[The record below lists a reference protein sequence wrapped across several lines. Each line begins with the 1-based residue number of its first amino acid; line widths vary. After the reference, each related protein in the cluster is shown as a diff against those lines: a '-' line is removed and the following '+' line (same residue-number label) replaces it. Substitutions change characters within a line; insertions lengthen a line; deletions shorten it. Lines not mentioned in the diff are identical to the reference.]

1 MDTNTLELLDYFRI
15 RDTVAGYCMSE
26 EGSSALKTRLPSV
39 DASEIERN
47 KTEGREWLSYISS
60 SEAQALSGWPT
71 VKPLFK
77 KLGVEGLVLELE
89 EVYALWRFCKCS
101 AQTKQALTP
110 VEGVK
115 RKVETPALS
124 AIAAEI
130 PALSAPENEISRIID
145 DSGQMRDLPELRA
158 IRSSIQKLHGEIN
171 ALIRSF
177 TSNNDY
183 KDVLQSDVPVL
194 RSDRQV
200 LAVKAS
206 QKNRI
211 KGIIHEVSQ
220 TGQTVF
226 IEPDAVV
233 QKNNSL
239 VQEEFRL
246 SQEVRRILRTLT
258 FELGQYRADFEKAHE
273 LMIRLDCAYGAARW
287 GVETDGIFAA
297 TLTQSDSGS
306 VPAADA
312 SSADNSTPD
321 TASPNAALQAGQ
333 SAKNATFSSPVL
345 VKARHP
351 LLGKRA
357 VPITVEFSRDANGG
371 RGHRVLIIT
380 GPNTGGKTVTL
391 KTVALF
397 CLLNQSGFPV
407 PAAEG
412 TALPVFTDVF
422 ADIGD
427 EQSLDESL
435 STFSGH
441 MKNIARILEN
451 ADENTLVLLDELG
464 SGTDPQ
470 EGGAIAMAVL
480 DELIKRD
487 SFVLVTTHHGIL
499 KNYGYTHPS
508 CTNASVEFDT
518 TTLAPTYRILMGIP
532 GESHALDIARR
543 NGIPSAIMDSAQ
555 AYISNNQ
562 ADISALIK
570 GLNEK
575 HMELV
580 RLEKEFRSKER
591 RISDK
596 WRRVDLKE
604 LRLRQDEMNLR
615 EQGYRRSAE
624 FLDENRRMLENLVR
638 ELREG
643 EITREKTL
651 KVKETIANLSDAVD
665 AEQAA
670 IRKEQDAIEE
680 FRRKVVQ
687 NELEAEEKEVSGEVS
702 ALNAKEKRIRKQA
715 GLTDDDLSAQKSPAT
730 KAQNEPC
737 FAPGVDVLLKGGRQ
751 TGVIVSKA
759 KKGSWVVQVG
769 SLKMTMQ
776 EKDLMIAPNQSKPV
790 VSVEVAPDDRQYGTS
805 LGASANA
812 GRPEVSADGRVSFA
826 PQSTERPKFELRLL
840 GMRYEEAVKALEHQL
855 DLCAINNFKEFSVIH
870 GKGNG
875 VLQEAVQKYLAGYS
889 GVKEFHFAKPEDGGT
904 GKTYVTLL

>member
-1 MDTNTLELLDYFRI
+1 
-15 RDTVAGYCMSE
+15 MSE
-26 EGSSALKTRLPSV
+26 EGSAALKERLPSV
-39 DASEIERN
+39 DSEIIEKN
-47 KTEGREWLSYISS
+47 KTEGREWFSYISS
-60 SEAQALSGWPT
+60 SEAQALTGWPV

-89 EVYALWRFCKCS
+89 EVYALWRFCRCS

-110 VEGVK
+110 VEGIK

-130 PALSAPENEISRIID
+130 PALFAPENDISRIID

-177 TSNNDY
+177 TSSSDY

-233 QKNNSL
+233 QKNNAL

-246 SQEVRRILRTLT
+246 SQEVRRILRSLT

-297 TLTQSDSGS
+297 SLTEPCA
-306 VPAADA
+306 PAVH
-312 SSADNSTPD
+312 NT
-321 TASPNAALQAGQ
+321 NAAEAA
-333 SAKNATFSSPVL
+333 SAEAVAHNASATEAVETTPSAPLSSNAPFSSPVL

-407 PAAEG
+407 PATEG

-451 ADENTLVLLDELG
+451 ADKNTLVLLDELG

-543 NGIPSAIMDSAQ
+543 NGIPSAIMDAAQ

-575 HMELV
+575 HTELA
-580 RLEKEFRSKER
+580 RLEKEFRKKER

-665 AEQAA
+665 AERAA

-687 NELEAEEKEVSGEVS
+687 NELEAEEKEVSGEAS

-715 GLTDDDLSAQKSPAT
+715 GLSDDDLSAQKSPA
-730 KAQNEPC
+730 AENEPC
-737 FAPGVDVLLKGGRQ
+737 FAPGIDVLLKGGRQ

-790 VSVEVAPDDRQYGTS
+790 VSVEVAPDDRRTP
-805 LGASANA
+805 NA
-812 GRPEVSADGRVSFA
+812 EFSADGRVSFNTA
-826 PQSTERPKFELRLL
+826 PAERPKFELRLL

-889 GVKEFHFAKPEDGGT
+889 GVKEYHFAKPEDGGT

>member
-1 MDTNTLELLDYFRI
+1 
-15 RDTVAGYCMSE
+15 MSE
-26 EGSSALKTRLPSV
+26 EGSATLKQRLPFTDSAV
-39 DASEIERN
+39 IEQT
-47 KTEGREWLSYISS
+47 KTEGREWLSYISA
-60 SEAQALSGWPT
+60 SETQALTGWPA
-71 VKPLFK
+71 VKPLFR

-89 EVYALWRFCKCS
+89 EVYSLWQFCKS
-101 AQTKQALTP
+101 ASRIKQALTP
-110 VEGVK
+110 VEGAS
-115 RKVETPALS
+115 RKVETPSLS
-124 AIAAEI
+124 AIAEDIPSLSGAEN
-130 PALSAPENEISRIID
+130 AVSRIID
-145 DSGQMRDLPELRA
+145 ESGQMRDLPELRA
-158 IRSSIQKLHGEIN
+158 IRSSIQKLHNEIN

-177 TSNNDY
+177 TSNTEF
-183 KDVLQSDVPVL
+183 KDVLQSDIPVL

-211 KGIIHEVSQ
+211 KGIVHEVSQ

-226 IEPDAVV
+226 IEPDSVV
-233 QKNNSL
+233 QKNNAL

-258 FELGQYRADFEKAHE
+258 FELGQFRADMETAHE

-287 GVETDGIFAA
+287 ASETNGIFAA
-297 TLTQSDSGS
+297 TLTEPALSDSAG
-306 VPAADA
+306 ATDG
-312 SSADNSTPD
+312 TPVKD
-321 TASPNAALQAGQ
+321 GATPQAGQ
-333 SAKNATFSSPVL
+333 STKNRQSVYDGHPAQNGLPAHDGKSAKTVPFFASPVL

-357 VPITVEFSRDANGG
+357 VPVTVEFSRDANGG

-391 KTVALF
+391 KTIALF
-397 CLLNQSGFPV
+397 SLLNQSGFPV

-451 ADENTLVLLDELG
+451 ADKNTLVLLDELG

-543 NGIPSAIMDSAQ
+543 NGIPSAIMDAAQ
-555 AYISNNQ
+555 SYVSNNQ

-575 HMELV
+575 HTELA

-651 KVKETIANLSDAVD
+651 KVKETIANLSNAVD
-665 AEQAA
+665 LERKAIQEEQN
-670 IRKEQDAIEE
+670 AIEA
-680 FRRKVVQ
+680 FRLKVVQ
-687 NELEAEEKEVSGEVS
+687 NELEAEEREVSGEAS
-702 ALNAKEKRIRKQA
+702 ALNAKEKRIRRQA
-715 GLTDDDLSAQKSPAT
+715 GLTDGDLSAKKSPTADN
-730 KAQNEPC
+730 APC

-751 TGVIVSKA
+751 SGVIAAKA

-769 SLKMTMQ
+769 SLRLTVA
-776 EKDLMIAPNQSKPV
+776 EKDLSIAPKQSKPV
-790 VSVEVAPDDRQYGTS
+790 VSVEVAPDDRVYGADNA
-805 LGASANA
+805 LGAAVHK
-812 GRPEVSADGRVSFA
+812 EFSADGRVSFGKTSA
-826 PQSTERPKFELRLL
+826 ERPKFELRLL
-840 GMRYEEAVKALEHQL
+840 GMRYEEAIKTLEHQL

-870 GKGNG
+870 GKGTG
-875 VLQEAVQKYLAGYS
+875 ILQEAVWKYLS
-889 GVKEFHFAKPEDGGT
+889 GCSAVKEYHFAKPEDGGT

>member
-26 EGSSALKTRLPSV
+26 EGSAALKERLPSV
-39 DASEIERN
+39 YAEIIEKN
-47 KTEGREWLSYISS
+47 KTEGREWFSYISS
-60 SEAQALSGWPT
+60 SEAQALSGWPA

-130 PALSAPENEISRIID
+130 PTLFAPENDISRIID
-145 DSGQMRDLPELRA
+145 ESGQMRDLPELRA

-177 TSNNDY
+177 TSSSDY

-233 QKNNSL
+233 QKNNAL

-246 SQEVRRILRTLT
+246 SQEVRRILKSLT

-297 TLTQSDSGS
+297 SLTQPD
-306 VPAADA
+306 AEDA
-312 SSADNSTPD
+312 STE
-321 TASPNAALQAGQ
+321 AAPQAG
-333 SAKNATFSSPVL
+333 SAQNANTAEAAETAPSATSRSKATFSSPVL

-351 LLGKRA
+351 LLGARA

-441 MKNIARILEN
+441 MKNIARILDN

-518 TTLAPTYRILMGIP
+518 TTLAPTYRIHMGIP

-543 NGIPSAIMDSAQ
+543 NGIPSAIMDAAQ

-575 HMELV
+575 HTELA

-651 KVKETIANLSDAVD
+651 KVKETIANLSEAVD
-665 AEQAA
+665 AERAA

-687 NELEAEEKEVSGEVS
+687 NELEAEEKEVSGEAS

-715 GLTDDDLSAQKSPAT
+715 GLTDDDLSAQKSPTA
-730 KAQNEPC
+730 KKEPD
-737 FAPGVDVLLKGGRQ
+737 FAPGIDVLLKGGRQ

-776 EKDLMIAPNQSKPV
+776 EKDLTIAPNQSKPV
-790 VSVEVAPDDRQYGTS
+790 VSVEVAPDDRVYGA
-805 LGASANA
+805 GASSGAA
-812 GRPEVSADGRVSFA
+812 SRPEVSADGRAVFA
-826 PQSTERPKFELRLL
+826 ASSAERPKFELRLL

-875 VLQEAVQKYLAGYS
+875 ILQEAVQKYLSEYS

>member
-26 EGSSALKTRLPSV
+26 EGSAALKERLPSV
-39 DASEIERN
+39 DSEIIEKN
-47 KTEGREWLSYISS
+47 KTEGREWFSYISS
-60 SEAQALSGWPT
+60 SEAQALTGWPV

-89 EVYALWRFCKCS
+89 EVYALWRFCRCS

-110 VEGVK
+110 VEGIK

-130 PALSAPENEISRIID
+130 PALFAPENDISRIID
-145 DSGQMRDLPELRA
+145 DSGQMRDLPELRT

-177 TSNNDY
+177 TSSSDY

-233 QKNNSL
+233 QKNNAL

-246 SQEVRRILRTLT
+246 SQEVRRILKSLT

-297 TLTQSDSGS
+297 SLTEPCA
-306 VPAADA
+306 PAVH
-312 SSADNSTPD
+312 NT
-321 TASPNAALQAGQ
+321 NAAEAA
-333 SAKNATFSSPVL
+333 SAEAVAHNASATEAVETTPSAPLSSNAPFSSPVL

-407 PAAEG
+407 PATEG

-451 ADENTLVLLDELG
+451 ADKNTLVLLDELG

-543 NGIPSAIMDSAQ
+543 NGIPSAIMDAAQ

-575 HMELV
+575 HTELA
-580 RLEKEFRSKER
+580 RLEKEFRKKER

-665 AEQAA
+665 AERAA

-687 NELEAEEKEVSGEVS
+687 NELEAEEKEVSGEAS

-715 GLTDDDLSAQKSPAT
+715 GLSDDDLSAQKSPA
-730 KAQNEPC
+730 AENEPC
-737 FAPGVDVLLKGGRQ
+737 FAPGIDVLLKGGRQ

-790 VSVEVAPDDRQYGTS
+790 VSVEVAPDDRRTP
-805 LGASANA
+805 NA
-812 GRPEVSADGRVSFA
+812 EFSADGRVSFNTA
-826 PQSTERPKFELRLL
+826 PAERPKFELRLL

-889 GVKEFHFAKPEDGGT
+889 GVKEYHFAKPEDGGT

>member
-1 MDTNTLELLDYFRI
+1 MDTNTLEQLDYFRI

-130 PALSAPENEISRIID
+130 PVLSSPENEISRIID

-233 QKNNSL
+233 QKNNAL

-306 VPAADA
+306 VPAAEA
-312 SSADNSTPD
+312 LSADNSTPD
-321 TASPNAALQAGQ
+321 SAAPNATSQAGQ
-333 SAKNATFSSPVL
+333 SDSATFSSPVL

-543 NGIPSAIMDSAQ
+543 NGIPSAIMDAAQ

-575 HMELV
+575 HMELA
-580 RLEKEFRSKER
+580 RLEKEFRKKER
-591 RISDK
+591 RISEK

-665 AEQAA
+665 AERAA

-715 GLTDDDLSAQKSPAT
+715 GLTDDDLSAQKSPTAE
-730 KAQNEPC
+730 KEPC

-812 GRPEVSADGRVSFA
+812 GRPEVSADGRAVFA
-826 PQSTERPKFELRLL
+826 ASSAERPKFELRLL

>member
-26 EGSSALKTRLPSV
+26 EGSAALKERLPSV
-39 DASEIERN
+39 DAEIIEKN

-60 SEAQALSGWPT
+60 SEAQALSGWPA

-130 PALSAPENEISRIID
+130 PALFAPENDISRIID
-145 DSGQMRDLPELRA
+145 ESGQMRDLPELRA

-177 TSNNDY
+177 TSSSDY

-233 QKNNSL
+233 QKNNAL

-246 SQEVRRILRTLT
+246 SQEVRRILKSLT

-297 TLTQSDSGS
+297 SLTQTCAPDAE
-306 VPAADA
+306 AAETA
-312 SSADNSTPD
+312 PSATSR
-321 TASPNAALQAGQ
+321 SK
-333 SAKNATFSSPVL
+333 STFSSPVL

-351 LLGKRA
+351 LLGTRA

-441 MKNIARILEN
+441 MKNIARILDN

-543 NGIPSAIMDSAQ
+543 NGIPSAIMDAAQ

-575 HMELV
+575 HTELA

-615 EQGYRRSAE
+615 EQGYRRSVE

-651 KVKETIANLSDAVD
+651 KVKETIANLSEAVD
-665 AEQAA
+665 AERAA

-687 NELEAEEKEVSGEVS
+687 NELEAEEKEVSGEAS

-715 GLTDDDLSAQKSPAT
+715 GLTDDDLSAQKSPTA
-730 KAQNEPC
+730 KKEPD
-737 FAPGVDVLLKGGRQ
+737 FAPGIDVLLKGGRQ

-769 SLKMTMQ
+769 SLRLTVA
-776 EKDLMIAPNQSKPV
+776 EKDLSVAPKQSKPV
-790 VSVEVAPDDRQYGTS
+790 VSVEVAPDDRVYGANNA
-805 LGASANA
+805 LGAAVHK
-812 GRPEVSADGRVSFA
+812 EISADGRVSFGKTSA
-826 PQSTERPKFELRLL
+826 ERPKFELRLL
-840 GMRYEEAVKALEHQL
+840 GMRYEEAIKTLEHQL

-870 GKGNG
+870 GKGTG
-875 VLQEAVQKYLAGYS
+875 ILQEAVWKYLS
-889 GVKEFHFAKPEDGGT
+889 GCSAVKEYHFAKPEDGGT

>member
-26 EGSSALKTRLPSV
+26 EGSAALKERLPSV
-39 DASEIERN
+39 DAEIIEKN

-60 SEAQALSGWPT
+60 SEAQALSGWPA

-130 PALSAPENEISRIID
+130 PALFAPENDISRIID
-145 DSGQMRDLPELRA
+145 ESGQMRDLPELRA

-177 TSNNDY
+177 TSSSDY

-233 QKNNSL
+233 QKNNAL

-246 SQEVRRILRTLT
+246 SQEVRRILKSLT

-297 TLTQSDSGS
+297 SLTQTCAPDAE
-306 VPAADA
+306 AAETA
-312 SSADNSTPD
+312 PSATSR
-321 TASPNAALQAGQ
+321 SK
-333 SAKNATFSSPVL
+333 STFSSPVL

-351 LLGKRA
+351 LLGTRA

-441 MKNIARILEN
+441 MKNIARILDN

-543 NGIPSAIMDSAQ
+543 NGIPSAIMDAAQ

-575 HMELV
+575 HTELA

-615 EQGYRRSAE
+615 EQGYRRSVE

-651 KVKETIANLSDAVD
+651 KVKETIANLSEAVD
-665 AEQAA
+665 AERAA

-687 NELEAEEKEVSGEVS
+687 NELEAEEKEVSGEAS

-715 GLTDDDLSAQKSPAT
+715 GLTDDDLSAQKSPTA
-730 KAQNEPC
+730 KKEPD
-737 FAPGVDVLLKGGRQ
+737 FAPGIDVLLKGGRQ

-759 KKGSWVVQVG
+759 KKGRWVVQVG
-769 SLKMTMQ
+769 SLRLTVA
-776 EKDLMIAPNQSKPV
+776 EKDLSVAPKQSKPV
-790 VSVEVAPDDRQYGTS
+790 VSVEVAPDDRVYGANNA
-805 LGASANA
+805 LGAAVHK
-812 GRPEVSADGRVSFA
+812 EISADGRVSFGKTSA
-826 PQSTERPKFELRLL
+826 ERPKFELRLL
-840 GMRYEEAVKALEHQL
+840 GMRYEEAIKTLEHQL

-870 GKGNG
+870 GKGTG
-875 VLQEAVQKYLAGYS
+875 ILQEAVWKYLS
-889 GVKEFHFAKPEDGGT
+889 GCSAVKEYHFAKPEDGGT

>member
-101 AQTKQALTP
+101 AQAKQALTP

-130 PALSAPENEISRIID
+130 PVFSSPENEISRIID

-233 QKNNSL
+233 QKNNAL

-297 TLTQSDSGS
+297 TLTQSTKI
-306 VPAADA
+306 V
-312 SSADNSTPD
+312 
-321 TASPNAALQAGQ
+321 
-333 SAKNATFSSPVL
+333 TFSSPVL

-575 HMELV
+575 HMELA
-580 RLEKEFRSKER
+580 RLEKEFRKKER

-665 AEQAA
+665 AERAA

-730 KAQNEPC
+730 KALDEPC

-812 GRPEVSADGRVSFA
+812 GRPAFTEISADGRVSFA

>member
-1 MDTNTLELLDYFRI
+1 MDTNTLELLDFFRI

-26 EGSSALKTRLPSV
+26 EGSATLKERLPFTDSAV
-39 DASEIERN
+39 IKQK
-47 KTEGREWLSYISS
+47 KTEGREWLSYISA
-60 SEAQALSGWPT
+60 SETQALTGWPT
-71 VKPLFK
+71 VRPLFK
-77 KLGVEGLVLELE
+77 KLGVEGLVLELD
-89 EVYALWRFCKCS
+89 EVYALWQFCKSS
-101 AQTKQALTP
+101 ARIKQALTP
-110 VEGVK
+110 VEGAS

-124 AIAAEI
+124 AIAEGI
-130 PALSAPENEISRIID
+130 PSLSAPENAIFRIID
-145 DSGQMRDLPELRA
+145 ESGQMRDLPELRA
-158 IRSSIQKLHGEIN
+158 IRSSIQKLHNEIN
-171 ALIRSF
+171 SLIRSF
-177 TSNNDY
+177 TASTDF

-211 KGIIHEVSQ
+211 KGIVHEVSQ

-233 QKNNSL
+233 QKNNAL

-258 FELGQYRADFEKAHE
+258 FELGEFRADMETAHE

-287 GVETDGIFAA
+287 AIETNGVFAA
-297 TLTQSDSGS
+297 SLSEQTE
-306 VPAADA
+306 AD
-312 SSADNSTPD
+312 SSAS
-321 TASPNAALQAGQ
+321 AGATTR
-333 SAKNATFSSPVL
+333 SNATFASPIL
-345 VKARHP
+345 IKARHP

-357 VPITVEFSRDANGG
+357 VPVTVEFNRDANGG

-391 KTVALF
+391 KTIALF
-397 CLLNQSGFPV
+397 SLLNQSGFPV

-451 ADENTLVLLDELG
+451 ADENSLVLLDELG

-480 DELIKRD
+480 DELIKRG

-543 NGIPSAIMDSAQ
+543 NGIPSAIMDAAQ
-555 AYISNNQ
+555 AYVSNNQ

-575 HMELV
+575 HTELA

-665 AEQAA
+665 AERKA
-670 IRKEQDAIEE
+670 IQEEQDAIEA

-687 NELEAEEKEVSGEVS
+687 NELEAEEKEVLGEVS
-702 ALNAKEKRIRKQA
+702 SLNAKEKRMRRQA
-715 GLTDDDLSAQKSPAT
+715 GLTDGDLTAQKSPAAD
-730 KAQNEPC
+730 KAAAVPE

-751 TGVIVSKA
+751 SGTIAAKA

-769 SLKMTMQ
+769 SLKLTVP
-776 EKDLMIAPNQSKPV
+776 EKDLMIAPKQSKPV
-790 VSVEVAPDDRQYGTS
+790 VSVEVAPDDRVYGEDNA
-805 LGASANA
+805 LGAAVHK
-812 GRPEVSADGRVSFA
+812 EISADGRVSFGKTSA
-826 PQSTERPKFELRLL
+826 ERPKFELRLL
-840 GMRYEEAVKALEHQL
+840 GMRYEEAIKTLEHQL

-870 GKGNG
+870 GKGTG
-875 VLQEAVQKYLAGYS
+875 ILQVAVWKYLS
-889 GVKEFHFAKPEDGGT
+889 GCSAVKEYHFAKPEDGGT
-904 GKTYVTLL
+904 GKTYVVLL

>member
-1 MDTNTLELLDYFRI
+1 MDENTLELLDYFRI
-15 RDTVAGYCMSE
+15 RDTVAGCCMSE
-26 EGSSALKTRLPSV
+26 EGSNVLKTRLPHT
-39 DASEIERN
+39 DIETIERR
-47 KTEGREWLSYISS
+47 KTEGREWLSYIAA
-60 SEAQALSGWPT
+60 SETQALMGWPA
-71 VKPLFK
+71 VGHLFR

-89 EVYALWRFCKCS
+89 EVYALGRFCRCA

-110 VEGVK
+110 QEGIK
-115 RKVETPALS
+115 RNVETPVLS
-124 AIAAEI
+124 SMAAEI
-130 PALSAPENEISRIID
+130 PLLNGAENAIFRIID
-145 DSGQMRDLPELRA
+145 DSGMMRDLPELRA
-158 IRSSIQKLHGEIN
+158 IRSSIQKLHNEIN
-171 ALIRSF
+171 TLIHSF
-177 TSNNDY
+177 TSNNEF
-183 KDVLQSDVPVL
+183 KDALQSDVPVL

-211 KGIIHEVSQ
+211 KGIVHEVSQ

-239 VQEEFRL
+239 VQEEYRL
-246 SQEVRRILRTLT
+246 TQEVRRILKALT
-258 FELGQYRADFEKAHE
+258 FELGQYRPDLESAHTV
-273 LMIRLDCAYGAARW
+273 MIRLDCSYGAARW
-287 GVETDGIFAA
+287 ALETDGIFAA
-297 TLTQSDSGS
+297 TAGSGDSE
-306 VPAADA
+306 
-312 SSADNSTPD
+312 
-321 TASPNAALQAGQ
+321 SPE
-333 SAKNATFSSPVL
+333 FSSPIL
-345 VKARHP
+345 IKARHP

-357 VPITVEFSRDANGG
+357 VPITVEFDRKANGG

-391 KTVALF
+391 KTIALLS
-397 CLLNQSGFPV
+397 LLNQTGFPV
-407 PAAEG
+407 PASDG
-412 TALPVFTDVF
+412 TALPVFTGVY

-427 EQSLDESL
+427 DQSLDESL

-441 MKNIARILEN
+441 MRNIARILEK
-451 ADENTLVLLDELG
+451 ADENTLVLMDELG

-543 NGIPSAIMDSAQ
+543 NGIPGAIMDAAQ
-555 AYISNNQ
+555 TYISNNQ

-575 HMELV
+575 HSELA
-580 RLEKEFRSKER
+580 RLEKEFRQKER

-615 EQGYRRSAE
+615 EQGYKRSNA
-624 FLDENRRMLENLVR
+624 FLEENRRMLENLVR

-651 KVKETIANLSDAVD
+651 KVKETIADLSKAVD
-665 AEQAA
+665 AEKTA
-670 IRKEQDAIEE
+670 IQEEQDKIES
-680 FRRKVVQ
+680 FRRKVVE
-687 NELEAEEKEVSGEVS
+687 NELAAEEKEASGEAS
-702 ALNAKEKRIRKQA
+702 SLNAKEKRIRAQA
-715 GLTDDDLSAQKSPAT
+715 GLTADDLESKKCSGNDVPGNRSAVPEFT
-730 KAQNEPC
+730 
-737 FAPGVDVLLKGGRQ
+737 PGVDVLLKGGRQ
-751 TGVIVSKA
+751 TGTIVAKA

-769 SLKMTMQ
+769 SLKLTMA
-776 EKDLMIAPNQSKPV
+776 EKDLMVAPNQRKPS
-790 VSVEVAPDDRQYGTS
+790 VSVEVAPDDRSYGM
-805 LGASANA
+805 SAGSTA
-812 GRPEVSADGRVSFA
+812 AVERSADGRATFGAVA
-826 PQSTERPKFELRLL
+826 AERPKFELRLL

-875 VLQEAVQKYLAGYS
+875 ILQEAVQNYLKSYS

-904 GKTYVTLL
+904 GKTYVTLN

>member
-26 EGSSALKTRLPSV
+26 EGCAALKERLPSLDV
-39 DASEIERN
+39 DKIESN
-47 KTEGREWLSYISS
+47 KREGREWLAYVSS
-60 SEAQALSGWPT
+60 SEAQALTGWPV
-71 VKPLFK
+71 VKPLFR

-89 EVYALWRFCKCS
+89 EVYSLWRFCKCS

-124 AIAAEI
+124 ALAAEI
-130 PALSAPENEISRIID
+130 PSLAAPENEINRIID

-171 ALIRSF
+171 SLIRSF
-177 TSNNDY
+177 TSNNEF

-200 LAVKAS
+200 LAVKAN

-233 QKNNSL
+233 QKNNAL

-246 SQEVRRILRTLT
+246 AQEVRRILKTLT
-258 FELGQYRADFEKAHE
+258 FELGQYRSDFEKAHG

-287 GVETDGIFAA
+287 GAETDGVFAA
-297 TLTQSDSGS
+297 TLTEPDSDGEGDSTPGM
-306 VPAADA
+306 DA
-312 SSADNSTPD
+312 S
-321 TASPNAALQAGQ
+321 ALQAGQ
-333 SAKNATFSSPVL
+333 LAKNNKPMKILPFFSSPVL

-351 LLGKRA
+351 LLEKRA

-397 CLLNQSGFPV
+397 ALLNQSGFPV

-412 TALPVFTDVF
+412 TSLPVFTDVF

-543 NGIPSAIMDSAQ
+543 NGIPSAIMDAAQ
-555 AYISNNQ
+555 SYVSNNQ

-580 RLEKEFRSKER
+580 AQEKEFRRKER

-615 EQGYRRSAE
+615 EQGYRRSVE

-651 KVKETIANLSDAVD
+651 KVKETIADLSHAVD
-665 AEQAA
+665 AERKA
-670 IRKEQDAIEE
+670 IQEEQDAIED

-687 NELEAEEKEVSGEVS
+687 NELEAEEKELSGEVS
-702 ALNAKEKRIRKQA
+702 GLNAKEKRIRKQA
-715 GLTDDDLSAQKSPAT
+715 GLTDDDLSVRKSPAVE
-730 KAQNEPC
+730 KEPA
-737 FAPGVDVLLKGGRQ
+737 FETGVDVLLKGGRQ
-751 TGVIVSKA
+751 TGVLVAKA
-759 KKGSWVVQVG
+759 KKGSWLVQVG
-769 SLKMTMQ
+769 SLKMTVK
-776 EKDLMIAPNQSKPV
+776 EKDLMIAPKQSKPV
-790 VSVEVAPDDRQYGTS
+790 VSVEVASDDRQYGAGLS
-805 LGASANA
+805 LGASGALDSS
-812 GRPEVSADGRVSFA
+812 RSQVSSDGRVSFN
-826 PQSTERPKFELRLL
+826 PVSTERPKFELRLL
-840 GMRYEEAVKALEHQL
+840 GMRYEEAIRALEHQL

-875 VLQEAVQKYLAGYS
+875 ILQEAVQKYLDGYA
-889 GVKEFHFAKPEDGGT
+889 GVKDYHFAKPEDGGT
-904 GKTYVTLL
+904 GKTYVVLL